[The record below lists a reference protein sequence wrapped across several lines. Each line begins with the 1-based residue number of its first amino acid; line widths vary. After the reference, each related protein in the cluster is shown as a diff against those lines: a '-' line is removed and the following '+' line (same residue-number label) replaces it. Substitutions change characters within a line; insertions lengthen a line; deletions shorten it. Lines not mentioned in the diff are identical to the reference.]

1 MNSYGV
7 FTAGPTVALA
17 ATTSSAATAFGST
30 NIGNTLYL
38 YNSGSNTV
46 YVAIGASTVAAVVPT
61 TAWQTAAFPVPPGL
75 QVVIS
80 RGDQTHI
87 AVITGTGTSTL
98 NVTAG
103 EGF

>member
-7 FTAGPTVALA
+7 FTSGPTIALA
-17 ATTSSAATAFGST
+17 ATTSSAATAFGSA

-46 YVAIGASTVAAVVPT
+46 YVAIGGSTIEAVVPT
-61 TAWQTAAFPVPPGL
+61 TSWQMGAFPVPPNIP
-75 QVVIS
+75 VVIS

-87 AVITGTGTSTL
+87 AVITGAGTSTL